1 MFLINIIKIKNWL
14 CILLVNIKKHF
25 KICSCL
31 KIIIKQADHFVIW
44 QLLAACVPT
53 YLNCRVANC
62 FSPFSLCLF
71 ICLQYFTTVIELI
84 SCVIR
89 HALFRPN
96 WNRIAPYRLAARNLA
111 LIRPPLLPNTI
122 LCWRLWNSLVM
133 CPSKRSWRSRRPKRS
148 RRNRHGR

>member
-14 CILLVNIKKHF
+14 CILLVNVKKHF
-25 KICSCL
+25 KICLCL
-31 KIIIKQADHFVIW
+31 EIIIKQADHFVIW
-44 QLLAACVPT
+44 QL
-53 YLNCRVANC
+53 
-62 FSPFSLCLF
+62 FSRMWPDIFELSCCQLF
-71 ICLQYFTTVIELI
+71 LPLFALFVCLQYFTTVIELI

-96 WNRIAPYRLAARNLA
+96 WNRIAPYRLAVRNLA
-111 LIRPPLLPNTI
+111 LIRPLLLPNMI